1 MSSANIDQRI
11 IKARTALIAARP
23 FFGAL
28 ALHLQPVQTTSCPRL
43 ATDGRHLFYN
53 VEFLDTVTSEE
64 LKGII
69 AHEVYHCAL
78 KRHTR
83 RNGRDPKEWNQATDF
98 VINPMVLKAGL
109 KLPTWV
115 LLDPQ
120 YDGLSAEQ
128 VYRIRQQK
136 RQQQQQERD
145 RQAHQLQRGNHG
157 EQSDAD
163 GQSDE
168 GKPKDA
174 GDQREPD
181 KDPSNDS
188 ANDGDEPHDTDP
200 PEEFHGEEGGAAGD
214 DDCDT
219 GGDLDEEHF
228 DGEAN
233 HANAT
238 GNRHGGHQDQDGDS
252 LNEPSDSNDPSGCGE
267 ILDAAPETDAGSLA
281 EQEAEWDVR
290 VRQAVNVATKTA
302 GSVPGF
308 LAPIVE
314 QDKEAKH
321 DWRQELRR
329 FIDPSQRKEYSWSRP
344 NRRFLSA
351 GLILPGFVPDGVNH
365 LAWIVD
371 TSSSI
376 DLEALARAGA
386 EGQAAL
392 DEGAVDKISV
402 VYCDAVVQRV
412 SVFLPGELI
421 DFNPVGRG
429 GTKFAPAFEW
439 LKENEPDIA
448 GAVYI
453 TDLDVYSGDFGDE
466 PPFPVL
472 WAVHGDPRS
481 ESNPWTAQ
489 LKGPNRLLVATIQL
503 IVCNACPIGGHG
515 SWSNRSMMRCSS
527 LQSLHQWAD
536 AVAKAARL

>member
-1 MSSANIDQRI
+1 MSNANVDLRI
-11 IKARTALIAARP
+11 VKARAALITAHP

-28 ALHLQPVQTTSCPRL
+28 ALHLQPMQTTSCPRL

-78 KRHTR
+78 KHHTR

-136 RQQQQQERD
+136 RQEQQQQEGD
-145 RQAHQLQRGNHG
+145 GKSHPSQRGDHG
-157 EQSDAD
+157 EQMDGG
-163 GQSDE
+163 GQSGCE
-168 GKPKDA
+168 PKFA
-174 GDQREPD
+174 GDQDEPD
-181 KDPSNDS
+181 LGNGR
-188 ANDGDEPHDTDP
+188 ANDGHEPYDTDP
-200 PEEFHGEEGGAAGD
+200 PEEFHSEERDAAGD

-219 GGDLDEEHF
+219 GGDLGEEHF

-233 HANAT
+233 HANAK
-238 GNRHGGHQDQDGDS
+238 GSRDAGHGDEDGDS
-252 LNEPSDSNDPSGCGE
+252 INEPSDSNDPSGCGE
-267 ILDAAPETDAGSLA
+267 ILDAVPEADAGSLA
-281 EQEAEWDVR
+281 EQEADWDVR
-290 VRQAVNVATKTA
+290 VRQAVNVAAKTA
-302 GSVPGF
+302 GTVPGF

-314 QDKEAKH
+314 QNKEAKH

-351 GLILPGFVPDGVNH
+351 GLILPGFVSDGVNH

-376 DLEALARAGA
+376 DLEALARASA
-386 EGQAAL
+386 EGQAGL
-392 DEGAVDKISV
+392 DEGAVDKITV
-402 VYCDAVVQRV
+402 VYCDAAVQRV
-412 SVFLPGELI
+412 DAFFPGDLI
-421 DFNPVGRG
+421 EFKPVGRG

-439 LKENEPDIA
+439 LKDNEPGIS
-448 GAVYI
+448 GAVYV
-453 TDLDVYSGDFGDE
+453 TDLDVYSSDFGDE

-472 WAVHGDPRS
+472 WAVHGDPR
-481 ESNPWTAQ
+481 ERTQRMANVPFGECIEIAE
-489 LKGPNRLLVATIQL
+489 
-503 IVCNACPIGGHG
+503 
-515 SWSNRSMMRCSS
+515 
-527 LQSLHQWAD
+527 
-536 AVAKAARL
+536 